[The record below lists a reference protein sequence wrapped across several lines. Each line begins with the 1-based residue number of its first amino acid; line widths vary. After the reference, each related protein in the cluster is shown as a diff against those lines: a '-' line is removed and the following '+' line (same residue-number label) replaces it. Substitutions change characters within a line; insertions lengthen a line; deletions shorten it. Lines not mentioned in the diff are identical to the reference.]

1 MTIQDMTWE
10 PSRKS
15 WSKMFKGK
23 CYRVSC
29 AELKVPPSQHT
40 SAAAAAK
47 WWRAMRRSLSHSQ
60 SSVADLAKL
69 LDQLPV
75 APHDL
80 RLWALLCLNGGLTVA
95 ELGTLS
101 WDHVDLDRGELNRT
115 KARTG
120 YVVPFKLWPETLE
133 QLRSIPHRK
142 GLVLLDPKTQTPM
155 YRTTPT
161 GTKQDKLICC
171 WRRFSLDKSI
181 RLGSLRRI
189 AAGLLSRRVE
199 FHDVVAL
206 YLGHAPRQTNAI
218 HYSMLNSEHLR
229 NALEYQR
236 ATLIG
241 SDWKPSSKKCHE
253 RLR

>member
-1 MTIQDMTWE
+1 MTIQEMTWE

-60 SSVADLAKL
+60 PPLDDLAKL

-75 APHDL
+75 APHNL

-101 WDHVDLDRGELNRT
+101 WDQVDLERGELNRT

-120 YVVPFKLWPETLE
+120 YVVAFKLWPETRE
-133 QLRSIPHRK
+133 QLRSIPHRN
-142 GLVLLDPKTQTPM
+142 GLVLLNPRTQTPM

-161 GTKQDKLICC
+161 GTKHDRLSSC
-171 WRRFSLDKSI
+171 WRRSSPDQSI
-181 RLGSLRRI
+181 QLASLRRI
-189 AAGLLSRRVE
+189 AAELLSRRVE
-199 FHDVVAL
+199 FHDVVTL

-218 HYSMLNSEHLR
+218 HYSMLNPEHFR
-229 NALEYQR
+229 NALKYLR

-241 SDWKPSSKKCHE
+241 SGRKAT
-253 RLR
+253 L